1 MSEALEN
8 VVRDDLYRWRDN
20 ELLEK
25 FYPGTCTLS
34 GATLLGDDVIEKLAK
49 CGERIGGGE
58 DLARHIRWPIGL
70 GIESIDTETHHLTA
84 YGEALLAR
92 LQTIYTK
99 YDQDVAA
106 QEAQLRSLPSEVSTQ
121 SLYEG
126 SSTQNQKRQ
135 RSRTVNSDEERTPT
149 ESTNEETTT
158 DRQRGRGAKR
168 GRSAEV

>member
-1 MSEALEN
+1 MSESLEN
-8 VVRDDLYRWRDN
+8 VVRDDLYQWRDN
-20 ELLEK
+20 ELLER

-49 CGERIGGGE
+49 CEERIRGGE

-99 YDQDVAA
+99 YDQDAA
-106 QEAQLRSLPSEVSTQ
+106 TEEAQLRSLPSEVSTQ
-121 SLYEG
+121 NFYEG
-126 SSTQNQKRQ
+126 SSTKRQ
-135 RSRTVNSDEERTPT
+135 RNRAVNSDKETAST

-158 DRQRGRGAKR
+158 DRQRGRGARR